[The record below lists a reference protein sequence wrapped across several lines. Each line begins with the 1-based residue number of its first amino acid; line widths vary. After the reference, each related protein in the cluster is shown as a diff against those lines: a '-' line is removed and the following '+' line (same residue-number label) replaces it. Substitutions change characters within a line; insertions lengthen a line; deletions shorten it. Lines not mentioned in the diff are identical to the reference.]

1 MAPTAGVAFVAL
13 LSGLGARCAR
23 SSLRRCHSRVGRHG
37 YLPGWVVYEHVT
49 RQDIAFYNVRLVEV
63 EMRGGLVLMMV
74 A

>member
-1 MAPTAGVAFVAL
+1 M
-13 LSGLGARCAR
+13 
-23 SSLRRCHSRVGRHG
+23 
-37 YLPGWVVYEHVT
+37 YEHVT